1 MTATQKSPDLSG
13 CKTALL
19 AAGVDVEDAAGPVER
34 KSRDFFWYSPILKR
48 QLADTV
54 GDFVVT
60 PTTTEQIRTILAI
73 CHAHAVPVTVR
84 GAGTGNYGQAMPLRG
99 GCILHTAALNQIIS
113 MTDNRLVTQPGAIM
127 GDLETACREQ
137 GSELRLF
144 PSTVATATLGG
155 FIAGGASGV
164 GAIRWG
170 GLRNPANIKR
180 INLLT
185 MEAEPREIEL
195 TGTDVFK
202 AAHAYGVNGVITEVE
217 IPIDPSS
224 DWAEVIIGLPTLG
237 QATRF
242 ALELGEAGEDI
253 LVRMISV
260 FEAPIPDRFF
270 LRHRE
275 HLTPTESAVAVL
287 VNRDD
292 MQKLEQFTANA
303 GATIRFNGQPSTRK
317 LPPLH
322 ELGWNHT
329 TLRAMK
335 VDPSLTYLQMMLPP
349 GDPIS
354 GLKAINARFGEEIM
368 MHMEL
373 TRIFGTVTAVA
384 MPLVKF
390 TTEARLEEIIVILE
404 EEMGATVFNPHRVTL
419 EEGGMKE
426 PDQEQLAF
434 KHKTDPDGL
443 LNPGKMIAWENPDW
457 KPTPGRSYLFGA
469 LTDEK
474 EQSL

>member
-1 MTATQKSPDLSG
+1 MTSSKKSADISR
-13 CKTALL
+13 CKAALL
-19 AAGVDVEDAAGPVER
+19 VAGIDLVDAAGPVER

-48 QLADTV
+48 QLSEIV

-60 PTTTEQIRTILAI
+60 PTTTDQIRTILAV
-73 CHAHAVPVTVR
+73 CHANSVPVTVR

-99 GCILHTAALNQIIS
+99 GCILHTAALNRIIS
-113 MTDNRLVTQPGAIM
+113 ITDDRLTTQPGAIM
-127 GDLETACREQ
+127 GDLEAACR
-137 GSELRLF
+137 GNGRELRLF

-155 FIAGGASGV
+155 FIAGGSSGV

-180 INLLT
+180 LKLMT
-185 MEAEPREIEL
+185 MEAKPREIEL
-195 TGTDVFK
+195 TKTDVFK
-202 AAHAYGVNGVITEVE
+202 AAHAYGVNGVITEIE
-217 IPIDPSS
+217 IPIDPAIN
-224 DWAEVIIGLPTLG
+224 WAEAIIGLPTLG
-237 QATRF
+237 QAARF
-242 ALELGEAGEDI
+242 ALDLGEVGDDI

-275 HLTPTESAVAVL
+275 YLTPDESAVAVL
-287 VNRDD
+287 VNSDHRS
-292 MQKLEQFTANA
+292 KLEQFVTDA
-303 GATIRFNGQPSTRK
+303 GATVRFNGQASTRK

-335 VDPSLTYLQMMLPP
+335 VDNSITYLQMMLPA
-349 GDPIS
+349 GDPIV
-354 GLKAINARFGEEIM
+354 GLDAINARFGDEIL
-368 MHMEL
+368 MHLEL
-373 TRIFGTVTAVA
+373 TQIMERVTAVA

-390 TTEARLEEIIVILE
+390 TTEERLEEIVVILE
-404 EEMGATVFNPHRVTL
+404 NEMGATVFNPHRVTL

-434 KHKTDPDGL
+434 KHQTDPDGL
-443 LNPGKMIAWENPDW
+443 LNPGKMIAWEDPDW
-457 KPTPGRSYLFGA
+457 KPTAGRSYLFGA
-469 LTDEK
+469 TNGEK
-474 EQSL
+474 EKAL